1 MAPEKYGEKTYEIYE
16 GTNGSDPPYIL
27 NSPNPLIAHGYN
39 GLDIITGGNTDD
51 LIFGDDGN
59 DQLKGGGGRDTL
71 DGGWG
76 DDQLFGEGDNDLLQ
90 GWQGKDELFGG
101 AGNDILVGGSGA
113 DILNAYDPN
122 GVGLDTLL
130 GGAGSDTFILGEA
143 GKVFYIDP
151 PNSNGQVNYAVIGSE
166 LDVFE
171 PGIDKIQL
179 AGAAANYTVV
189 FEPGFLGAAT
199 APDLKITENSHPGD
213 VIAFIVDAPI
223 PLANPNNI
231 LNNDV
236 IFV

>member
-1 MAPEKYGEKTYEIYE
+1 LIEKQG
-16 GTNGSDPPYIL
+16 GAD
-27 NSPNPLIAHGYN
+27 
-39 GLDIITGGNTDD
+39 DITGGNADD
-51 LIFGDDGN
+51 LIFGDDG
-59 DQLKGGGGRDTL
+59 DDKLQGGGGRDTL

-76 DDQLFGEGDNDLLQ
+76 DDKLFGEGDNDLLQ

-113 DILNAYDPN
+113 DILNAHDAN

-130 GGAGSDTFILGEA
+130 GGADSDTFILGET
-143 GKVFYIDP
+143 GKVYYLDP
-151 PNSNGQVNYAVIGSE
+151 ANSQGQVNYAVIGSE

-171 PGIDKIQL
+171 PGTDKIQL

-189 FEPGFLGAAT
+189 VDPGFLGAANV
-199 APDLKITENSHPGD
+199 PDLKITENSHPGD

-223 PLANPNNI
+223 SLANNPNSI